1 MNDVHLERR
10 YARKLST
17 SPDEKGR
24 YKNIKVLLILSSEN
38 GGLEKLNI
46 GSKTCNLLVTSS
58 LRVDCESVNLGSTTT
73 HFNPNNNTE
82 TFISKRSLEL
92 ALEILNNS
100 GRPQPLPFLYQ
111 LKRVRSKIRS
121 YFDLLLLQK
130 LFWVWNATWIPTLL
144 NLDLSRSRFESAYS

>member
-130 LFWVWNATWIPTLL
+130 LF
-144 NLDLSRSRFESAYS
+144 